1 MKKWLLFIYTFCIT
15 ANVYA
20 QITIDSLSSEPIQLN
35 QDISGLNFGLLYP
48 IIAVERDST
57 GAIINDSISTPFVS
71 ALIENKIQKLR
82 FPAGTLSQFYHF
94 NGKNGYGYDSTELIC
109 RPGTLDDSLILIRM
123 AVDSIVSKNHAYYMV
138 ELNKRLLSE
147 TGKPLEIVYVANLL
161 SHFNLNHF
169 NTYNAGIE
177 TYIRSGILSLV
188 PFADINF
195 DIMDTLLA
203 YQLARRINKLI
214 ELPTG
219 NDFIELLKTD
229 KDIVK
234 QINENLSCIRFLK
247 DNGIVIKK
255 VELGNEMYNQLE
267 VYDDDCDKI
276 GFDCTLHDT
285 SAYVYNRGKLTIYS
299 FCEGLFKYF
308 LLSKLY
314 AFFLDTLDSEISIG
328 LCGSLGNA
336 SMLLN
341 ADSSIFINKI
351 FNTTAKQDLMW
362 NNMIANATYSDAIV
376 LHTYLQQ
383 MPICEILQ
391 QEGIVPEAFIYVI
404 RKFIDYYTDTLL
416 FVLLN
421 NTENIVPN
429 KDFWITEWNIGAAN
443 IIANSFAHNTFIHK
457 FWRAIY
463 NYKFKHK
470 KLTDFTYHNII
481 ATINPQYSL
490 FNAYND
496 TITYKYN
503 FQKNDLY
510 YGYMSSYKLYTA
522 FPKVNI
528 THPYG
533 KDVYM
538 DAFHNPENGAYYILF
553 MNNSGTDI
561 SIDTRNIQKVSSLV
575 HPAITHYENLH
586 ANYWCSANRAFCD
599 TSLCETEDSIMYFLE
614 SDTLWRGAFTLSGYS
629 LGTLTLDFEAPS
641 AISNNLSPNFI
652 VFPNPAKEY
661 FTISMKNHQ
670 EAYYYEIFDATGQII
685 DKGNFTGNNKI
696 IYCNA
701 WAKSMYWVKVYT
713 LSGSYSSIPIAIY

>member
-1 MKKWLLFIYTFCIT
+1 MKKWLLLLSTICISST
-15 ANVYA
+15 VYA
-20 QITIDSLSSEPIQLN
+20 QITIDSLSTEPVQFS
-35 QDISGLNFGLLYP
+35 QDITGLNFGLLYP
-48 IIAVERDST
+48 IIAIERDSA
-57 GAIINDSISTPFVS
+57 GAIVKDSISTPFVS
-71 ALIENKIQKLR
+71 ALIDNKIQKLR
-82 FPAGTLSQFYHF
+82 FPAGTFSQFYHF
-94 NGKNGYGYDSTELIC
+94 NGKSGYGYDSTELIC
-109 RPGTLDDSLILIRM
+109 RPGTLDDSLILGRM
-123 AVDSIVSKNHAYYMV
+123 AVDSIISKNHAYYMV
-138 ELNKRLLSE
+138 ELNKRLVSE

-169 NTYNAGIE
+169 NKYNAGIE

-195 DIMDTLLA
+195 DVMDTLLA

-214 ELPTG
+214 ELPSG
-219 NDFIELLKTD
+219 NDFIELLKSD
-229 KDIVK
+229 SNIVK
-234 QINENLSCIRFLK
+234 QINENLNCIRFLK

-285 SAYVYNRGKLTIYS
+285 SAFVYNRGKLTIYS

-308 LLSKLY
+308 ILSKLY
-314 AFFLDTLDSEISIG
+314 ATLLDTLDSQISIG
-328 LCGSLGNA
+328 LSGSIGNS

-341 ADSSIFINKI
+341 ADSSIFMNKI
-351 FNTTAKQDLMW
+351 FNATAKQDLLW

-383 MPICEILQ
+383 MPICEVLQ

-416 FVLLN
+416 FDLLN
-421 NTENIVPN
+421 NAENIVPN

-457 FWRAIY
+457 FWKAIY
-463 NYKFKHK
+463 NYKLQHE

-481 ATINPQYSL
+481 ATMNPQYSL

-496 TITYKYN
+496 SITYEYN

-510 YGYMSSYKLYTA
+510 YGYMSSYRLYNA
-522 FPKVNI
+522 YPKVSI
-528 THPYG
+528 SHPYS
-533 KDVYM
+533 KDVYIDM
-538 DAFHNPENGAYYILF
+538 FYNPENGKYYLLY
-553 MNNSGTDI
+553 MNNSGSDI
-561 SIDTRNIQKVSSLV
+561 TIDTRSIQKVTSSV

-586 ANYWCSANRAFCD
+586 ANYWCAANRAFCD
-599 TSLCETEDSIMYFLE
+599 TSLCETEDSIMYFHE
-614 SDTLWRGAFTLSGYS
+614 SDTLLRGAYTLSGYS

-641 AISNNLSPNFI
+641 SIRNNLSPNFI
-652 VFPNPAKEY
+652 LFPNPAKEF
-661 FTISMKNHQ
+661 FTISLKKQ
-670 EAYYYEIFDATGQII
+670 DDYFYEILDAKGRLIE
-685 DKGNFTGNNKI
+685 KGNFFGNSKI
-696 IYCNA
+696 VYSSNWVRGI
-701 WAKSMYWVKVYT
+701 YWVRIYT
-713 LSGSYSSIPIAIY
+713 PFEQFSALPISIY